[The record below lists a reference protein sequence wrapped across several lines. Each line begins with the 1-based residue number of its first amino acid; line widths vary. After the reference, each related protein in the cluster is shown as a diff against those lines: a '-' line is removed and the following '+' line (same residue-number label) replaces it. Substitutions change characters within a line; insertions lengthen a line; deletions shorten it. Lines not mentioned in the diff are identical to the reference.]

1 MRHLASKSRNI
12 RLLLDATY
20 GNYGDY
26 GYVYVYVFLNIY
38 LTLDFTH
45 FAQNSA
51 RQGGGRVDKPHCYK
65 WALVSGFR
73 CR

>member
-1 MRHLASKSRNI
+1 MWHLASKSRNI

-20 GNYGDY
+20 GDY
-26 GYVYVYVFLNIY
+26 GYGYGSVYVFSTIY

-51 RQGGGRVDKPHCYK
+51 GQDGAVDKPHCYK